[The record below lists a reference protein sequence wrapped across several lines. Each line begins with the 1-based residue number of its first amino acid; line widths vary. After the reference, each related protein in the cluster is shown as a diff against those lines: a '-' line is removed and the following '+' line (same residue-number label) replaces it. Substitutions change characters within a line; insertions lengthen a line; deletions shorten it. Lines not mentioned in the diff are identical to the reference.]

1 MVEAA
6 ETDIPSVDE
15 LMKQKIEQLKQLAGA
30 QTSGYV
36 RMPNQPDRVKKT
48 TNWWLILL
56 IVGVILA
63 LNFQQLRK
71 LLSRST

>member
-15 LMKQKIEQLKQLAGA
+15 LMKEKIEQLKQLAGA

-36 RMPNQPDRVKKT
+36 RMPNQPDRTPKT
-48 TNWWLILL
+48 TNWWLILFIFVVL
-56 IVGVILA
+56 IA
-63 LNFQQLRK
+63 LNISYLRK
-71 LLSRST
+71 LF